1 MKKETLFTILSWLA
15 MITIFSSN
23 TLSVYAMGFPNEF
36 KAYFDEHGID
46 VPSIEDIG
54 RASLATGVHPVTGA
68 PITEAQRKEA
78 EARLGISSTPAP
90 AASAPAAAPAQ
101 TPAPAVQ
108 KHEHTYSSGITR
120 EPTCTD
126 PGEETFTC
134 DGCAASY
141 VDEVAPLGHDYVES
155 VTKEASCT
163 EEGEMSY
170 ACSRCDDSYTEAI
183 PAAGHRYSGEY
194 TADLEPTCTTDG
206 EQSKHCLVC
215 GGRTEITAVPAAG
228 HTESVSYEVSTPA
241 TMFAA
246 GEEVMRC
253 AVCSDVIATRVI
265 PQDTGSLY
273 AVVGGTAVAVLA
285 VIGIILAVKKK
296 RNASAEKPAGENK

>member
-1 MKKETLFTILSWLA
+1 MKRKTFLTIL
-15 MITIFSSN
+15 IFGVLIS
-23 TLSVYAMGFPNEF
+23 TLSKNTISTNAMGIPHELYV
-36 KAYFDEHGID
+36 YFDEHGIAVPTVED
-46 VPSIEDIG
+46 VE
-54 RASLATGVHPVTGA
+54 RASLATGIGA
-68 PITEAQRKEA
+68 GGQPISDSYRRELEAKY
-78 EARLGISSTPAP
+78 GGGSSTPAP
-90 AASAPAAAPAQ
+90 ASSAPATAPAQ

-155 VTKEASCT
+155 VAKEASCT

-170 ACSRCDDSYTEAI
+170 TCSRCDDSYTEAI

-215 GGRTEITAVPAAG
+215 DGRTEITAVPAAG

-273 AVVGGTAVAVLA
+273 MMLGGIVIAVIA
-285 VIGIILAVKKK
+285 VIGIILSVKKK

>member
-1 MKKETLFTILSWLA
+1 MKRKTFLSILTCLAMVTILSQN
-15 MITIFSSN
+15 TISIH
-23 TLSVYAMGFPNEF
+23 AMGMPNELYT
-36 KAYFDEHGID
+36 YFQEHGIS
-46 VPSIEDIG
+46 VPSVEDIE
-54 RASLATGVHPVTGA
+54 RASLATGIGA
-68 PITEAQRKEA
+68 GGQPISDSYRRELEAKY
-78 EARLGISSTPAP
+78 GGGSSTPAP
-90 AASAPAAAPAQ
+90 AASAPAQ

-141 VDEVAPLGHDYVES
+141 VDEVAALGHDYVES
-155 VTKEASCT
+155 VAKEASCT

-194 TADLEPTCTTDG
+194 TVDLEPTCTTDG

-215 GGRTEITAVPAAG
+215 DGRTEITAVPAAG

-273 AVVGGTAVAVLA
+273 MMLGGIVIAVIA